1 MGNSL
6 IPSVIGDR
14 VQSLSSATGL
24 VVATLLLAGVLQ
36 IIFKLVKIIRKRNK
50 DVEMLKAFPG
60 PPPHWL
66 FGNLKEVGRC
76 S

>member
-14 VQSLSSATGL
+14 MQSVSSTIWL
-24 VVATLLLAGVLQ
+24 VVTTLLLAGVLQ
-36 IIFKLVKIIRKRNK
+36 VIFKLVKIILKRRK

-66 FGNLKEVGRC
+66 FGNLKEVSRC